1 MWWARA
7 WASVS
12 PIRSPH
18 ANCDRAC
25 RIRTE
30 AMCLW
35 ASAEEDHPELSNEP
49 RMEVKNDQARLC
61 PARFRSAT
69 IPVAAS
75 TIESRIRIAD
85 DTPGVG

>member
-1 MWWARA
+1 VVGEGMGVSLANPLPARQ
-7 WASVS
+7 
-12 PIRSPH
+12 PRPRLRDPHRSDV
-18 ANCDRAC
+18 A
-25 RIRTE
+25 
-30 AMCLW
+30 LG